1 MRNIKKYKRASG
13 GLIINILEEME
24 RLKIRKALFSSLV
37 LTLFLAGCAG
47 KTATETEQ
55 DTSSKEEVST
65 NTQEKALTPVNV
77 GYLPS
82 TGHSLY
88 FIAEGEGYFEEA
100 GLDVSF
106 SLFSNS
112 GEGINAVAA
121 GQLDVGTFGTAAP
134 LKFEEQGAEFVIFGG
149 QMGEGAGIVAKPE
162 NAEGL
167 KDPANFE
174 GKKVATVSLAT
185 GDVVWRSA
193 VHDAGLDLENDLE
206 IVEMQSANDVIVAVN
221 QGEVDAGVVW
231 VPYVEKAKQE
241 GLEIVAY
248 TNEYMEDHV
257 CGRIIANTDKFKE
270 EPETY
275 IAFMEAMIKAER
287 FLADENNKDAVLAD
301 VAAFID
307 VDKEIIEKDL
317 YDGYLVQSADPD
329 KNAILAFREK
339 MVEIGYLAEDK
350 DVSGIID
357 IEVYKSALE
366 NLKAENPEDPFYQE
380 LEERYVEKNL

>member
-1 MRNIKKYKRASG
+1 M
-13 GLIINILEEME
+13 
-24 RLKIRKALFSSLV
+24 KIRKSLISTFV
-37 LTLFLAGCAG
+37 LALFLAGCTGNAASQSSS
-47 KTATETEQ
+47 TEEASATKET
-55 DTSSKEEVST
+55 KE
-65 NTQEKALTPVNV
+65 LTPVNV

-106 SLFSNS
+106 NLFSNS

-121 GQLDVGTFGTAAP
+121 GQLDIGTFGTAAP
-134 LKFEEQGAEFVIFGG
+134 LKFEEQGADFVIFGG
-149 QMGEGAGIVAKPE
+149 QMGEGAGIVAKKE
-162 NAEGL
+162 NAEEL
-167 KDPANFE
+167 KDIANFK

-257 CGRIIANTDKFKE
+257 CGRIIANTAKFE
-270 EPETY
+270 EDPDTY
-275 IAFMEAMIKAER
+275 VAFMEAMIKAER
-287 FLADENNKDAVLAD
+287 FLSDENNKEAVLND

-317 YDGYLVQSADPD
+317 YDGYLVQTADPD
-329 KNAILAFREK
+329 KHAILAFREK

-350 DVSGIID
+350 DVSDIID
-357 IEVYKSALE
+357 IEIYKKALD
-366 NLKAENPEDPFYQE
+366 NLSAENPDDPFYE
-380 LEERYVEKNL
+380 KLAERYIEKNL